1 MQNELKKGIELNT
14 MYNVRISGIV
24 NDSITDG
31 PGLRYTIFVQ
41 GCPHRCDGCHNP
53 QTWDF
58 NAGKFISLTEIMNE
72 INANP
77 LLQGVTFSGGEP
89 MCQAKELLPLAKW
102 IVNKNLNLAI
112 YTGFMFED
120 LLKINN
126 KEQIELLKLADVLVD
141 GKFEKEKKDYMLKF
155 CGSTNQRI
163 IDLKES
169 FKQNKLVLNTSSKW
183 NN

>member
-1 MQNELKKGIELNT
+1 MLKIK
-14 MYNVRISGIV
+14 ISGIV

-41 GCPHRCDGCHNP
+41 GCPHRCEGCHNP

-58 NAGKFISLTEIMNE
+58 EGGKLLTVDEIMNE
-72 INANP
+72 IDSNP

-89 MCQAKELLPLAKW
+89 MCQAKELLPLAKR
-102 IVNKNLNLAI
+102 IIAKNLDIAI
-112 YTGFMFED
+112 YSGFTFEE

-126 KEQIELLKLADVLVD
+126 QYQIELLKLANTLVD
-141 GKFEKEKKDYMLKF
+141 GKFEKDKKDYRLKF
-155 CGSTNQRI
+155 CGSSNQRI

-169 FKQNKLVLNTSSKW
+169 FKQNKVVLNTSLSW